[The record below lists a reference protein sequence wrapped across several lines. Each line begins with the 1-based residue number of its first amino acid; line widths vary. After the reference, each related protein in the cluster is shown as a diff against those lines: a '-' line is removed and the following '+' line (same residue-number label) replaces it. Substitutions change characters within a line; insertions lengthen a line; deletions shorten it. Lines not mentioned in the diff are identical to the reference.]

1 MIPVAYITPN
11 FTANAVRFIEAL
23 TSLHNIRLIV
33 ISQESVELLASWQQ
47 SRISISR
54 QVPDVFDK
62 WTIIKTLTDLQKITG
77 PVQKILGATE
87 QLQVPIAEARLALG
101 IPGMNVATA
110 QNFRDKSRMKTL
122 FDENG
127 IPCAKHE
134 LVNTYESALAFIKRC
149 PYPVVA
155 KPVAG
160 AGSQTTFKV
169 TSDAEMLAAFTQM
182 GHVSADG
189 VIIEE
194 FIVGDEY
201 SLDTFS
207 LNGKVLGQTINQ
219 YLPNP
224 LEVVSNP
231 WMQWRVQFRKD
242 SNSKAFED
250 IRKAGKKA
258 LDVLGMKTGMSHMEW
273 FRRKDGSI
281 AISEVAARPP
291 GAQFTTLIS
300 RACDF
305 NVLKAWVE
313 LMIFDKE
320 IQPEIKYAS
329 GAAYLRGEGTGYV
342 SRVDG
347 LDIIRSKYRDIIT
360 DIRVPKPGQE
370 KSESYE
376 GEGFVIL
383 RHPDQKVVDEA
394 LQEIVNTV
402 KVYLA

>member
-11 FTANAVRFIEAL
+11 FTANAVRFIEGL
-23 TSLHNIRLIV
+23 TSIPDIRLII
-33 ISQESVELLASWQQ
+33 ISQESTGLLPSWQQ

-54 QVPDVFDK
+54 QVQDVFDK

-77 PVQKILGATE
+77 PVKHILGATE

-101 IPGMNVATA
+101 VPGMNTETA

-134 LVNTYESALAFIKRC
+134 LVNDYDSAIAFTKRC
-149 PYPVVA
+149 PYPVVV

-169 TSDAEMLAAFTQM
+169 NHEQEMMAAFTAL
-182 GHVSADG
+182 GHRAADG

-194 FIVGDEY
+194 FIQGEEF

-207 LNGKVLGQTINQ
+207 LNGKILGQTINQ
-219 YLPNP
+219 YIPTP
-224 LEVVSNP
+224 LEVMSNP
-231 WMQWRVQFRKD
+231 WIQWRVVLRKD
-242 SNSKAFED
+242 SLGKSFED

-281 AISEVAARPP
+281 AISEIAARPP

-305 NVLKAWVE
+305 DVIRAWTE
-313 LMIFDKE
+313 LMIYEKPVE
-320 IQPEIKYAS
+320 PEIKYCS
-329 GAAYLRGEGTGYV
+329 GAAYLRGQGQGKVSHVEGLEEV
-342 SRVDG
+342 
-347 LDIIRSKYRDIIT
+347 RSAYRDIIS

-370 KSESYE
+370 KSMSYE
-376 GEGFVIL
+376 GEGFIIL
-383 RHPDQKVVDEA
+383 RHPDQQVIESA
-394 LQEIVNTV
+394 LKHIVESV
-402 KVYLA
+402 RVILK